1 MTGPRKAARA
11 PRKAAAKAAP
21 RTSRTLELAP
31 LPPGPA
37 FGARGHR
44 LWSAYHD
51 QVEGQCGLVL
61 LEEACRTADR
71 LDKLDALLRGDA
83 DVWCRL
89 VHNIRNQD
97 YELRID
103 SALTEARQQANTLRQ
118 LVASLPLK
126 GAEDDGDDDDWIAGL
141 SS

>member
-1 MTGPRKAARA
+1 MTTTRKAAKA
-11 PRKAAAKAAP
+11 PRKAPAKATT
-21 RTSRTLELAP
+21 RTTRTLELAP
-31 LPPGPA
+31 PPPGPA
-37 FGARGHR
+37 LGARGHR
-44 LWSAYHD
+44 LWDAYHD
-51 QVEGQCGLVL
+51 LVEGQRGQVL

-71 LDKLDALLRGDA
+71 LDRLDALLRGDA

-89 VHNIRNQD
+89 VHNLRTQD

-126 GAEDDGDDDDWIAGL
+126 GADDDDHDDDWIAGL